1 MKKDAAD
8 ARKAKKK
15 AIPLRVERIAE
26 KSGDKQVFFFAGMQ
40 IIVKGQDI
48 LRGMRAFPHKGK
60 AAVREQV
67 MGTGVAVLD
76 MDEDAFLSHFQKDF
90 PERCLQSFFAEALPQ
105 SASSPIAM
113 TISTEFSAP

>member
-26 KSGDKQVFFFAGMQ
+26 KSGDKQVFVFAGMQ

-60 AAVREQV
+60 SQKMKKCKEKHAFCE
-67 MGTGVAVLD
+67 TVL
-76 MDEDAFLSHFQKDF
+76 
-90 PERCLQSFFAEALPQ
+90 
-105 SASSPIAM
+105 SS
-113 TISTEFSAP
+113 EY